1 MTPTRVFLSSADRRT
16 AQSNGATAAT
26 LSSAG
31 LAIAKDQ
38 SSHWQKLCFGVL
50 AAALMGYAFLTG
62 LHTLNQDDLF
72 WMLATARWIVQ
83 NREIPWTDHFSYTAQ
98 GQPWI
103 YPVGGSLLFYGVWL
117 IGGYVALSWLGA
129 VSMAGTTAL
138 LLRSGSAI
146 SATLAA
152 LALPV
157 ITTRMEVRADA
168 FTTALFAAFLAILW
182 RYHETGRARLWELPV
197 LMVVWAN
204 AHPGFP
210 AGLAVIA
217 GYTGV
222 EALEL
227 IWPERRRAAVD
238 RLRRAWL
245 WLFLSIPATLLN
257 PFGWWIYA
265 GVFRQLA
272 APLMAL
278 QTEWQPVRLAWLTL
292 SLEDANGAFT
302 LTLLAGAAAV
312 AVALW
317 YRRLGAAA
325 LLTAMAAVAFRHYRF
340 EAMFAVTAVIVGG
353 AVLAPVIPENRW
365 STGAIVSAVVALVCI
380 RSYDLVTD
388 HYPYYALATH
398 FGSGLSP
405 AFPER
410 ADAFIER
417 EGIPGPILNVGMVGG
432 GYFVWQLGP
441 RYLDFVDGR
450 ALPFSTEVS
459 LTPGELLGAP
469 PNAPVWRRTVERY
482 GVNTVLFTFAGFDF
496 LLLWQFCVSNE
507 WAPFY
512 LDQTAAVFVR
522 RRPENEDL
530 IRRLR
535 INCAIVY
542 RSSGETRSAT
552 PVTGTA
558 AGLGDQR

>member
-1 MTPTRVFLSSADRRT
+1 VSRAEVFLSGANRST
-16 AQSNGATAAT
+16 AQSSGASRST
-26 LSSAG
+26 LSLAG
-31 LAIAKDQ
+31 LAITKDR
-38 SSHWQKLCFGVL
+38 SSRWQKLCFAVL
-50 AAALMGYAFLTG
+50 AAALIGYALLTG
-62 LHTLNQDDLF
+62 MHTLNQDDLF

-117 IGGYVALSWLGA
+117 IGGYAALCWLGA
-129 VSMAGTTAL
+129 VSMATTTAL
-138 LLRSGSAI
+138 LLRSSLAI
-146 SATLAA
+146 SAALAA

-157 ITTRMEVRADA
+157 IATRMEVRADA
-168 FTTALFAAFLAILW
+168 FTTALFAASLATLW
-182 RYHETGRARLWELPV
+182 RYHETGRARLWVLPV

-210 AGLAVIA
+210 AGLAVIV
-217 GYTGV
+217 GYAGV

-227 IWPERRRAAVD
+227 IWPGRRRAAVD
-238 RLRRAWL
+238 RLRRAWP
-245 WLFLSIPATLLN
+245 WLFLCFPATGLN

-265 GVFRQLA
+265 GVLRQLM
-272 APLMAL
+272 APLMPL
-278 QTEWQPVRLAWLTL
+278 QVEWQPIRLAWLSL
-292 SLEDANGAFT
+292 SLQDANGAFT
-302 LTLLAGAAAV
+302 LTLVAGATAV

-317 YRRLGAAA
+317 HRRLGAAA
-325 LLTAMAAVAFRHYRF
+325 LLITLAAVAFRHYRF
-340 EAMFAVTAVIVGG
+340 EAIFAIAAVIVGG
-353 AVLAPVIPENRW
+353 AVLATVIPRKPW
-365 STGAIVSAVVALVCI
+365 STGTVVGAAVALACI

-388 HYPYYALATH
+388 HYPYYAPATH

-410 ADAFIER
+410 ADAFIEQ

-450 ALPFSTEVS
+450 ALPFSTKVS

-469 PNAPVWRRTVERY
+469 PSAPVWRRTAERY
-482 GVNTVLFTFAGFDF
+482 GVNTVLFTFSGLDF
-496 LLLWQFCVSNE
+496 LLLWQFCISDE
-507 WAPFY
+507 WVPVY
-512 LDQTAAVFVR
+512 LDQTAAIFVH

-535 INCAIVY
+535 INCAIGY
-542 RSSGETRSAT
+542 RSGAGTRSAILG
-552 PVTGTA
+552 TGTA
-558 AGLGDQR
+558 TDLHEQP

>member
-1 MTPTRVFLSSADRRT
+1 MFLSGANRKT
-16 AQSNGATAAT
+16 AQSSSATAAT
-26 LSSAG
+26 LSLAD
-31 LAIAKDQ
+31 LAITKDQ
-38 SSHWQKLCFGVL
+38 SSRWQKLCFAVL
-50 AAALMGYAFLTG
+50 AAFLIGYAFLTG

-117 IGGYVALSWLGA
+117 IGGYAALSWLGA
-129 VSMAGTTAL
+129 VYMAATTAL

-146 SATLAA
+146 SGALAA

-157 ITTRMEVRADA
+157 IATRMEVRADA
-168 FTTALFAAFLAILW
+168 FTTAFFAAFLVILW
-182 RYHETGRARLWELPV
+182 RYHETGRARLWVLPV

-217 GYTGV
+217 GYAGV
-222 EALEL
+222 EALES
-227 IWPERRRAAVD
+227 IWPERRRAAVY
-238 RLRRAWL
+238 RLQRAWP
-245 WLFLSIPATLLN
+245 WLFLCVPATLLN

-272 APLMAL
+272 APLMPL

-292 SLEDANGAFT
+292 SLQDANGAFT
-302 LTLLAGAAAV
+302 LTLAAGAMAV
-312 AVALW
+312 VVALW
-317 YRRLGAAA
+317 HRRLGAAA
-325 LLTAMAAVAFRHYRF
+325 LLTAMAAVAFRYYRF
-340 EAMFAVTAVIVGG
+340 EAMYAVTAVIVGG
-353 AVLAPVIPENRW
+353 AVLTPVIPKNRW
-365 STGAIVSAVVALVCI
+365 STGAVVSAAVALVCI

-388 HYPYYALATH
+388 RYPYYALATH
-398 FGSGLSP
+398 FGAGLSP

-459 LTPGELLGAP
+459 LAPGELLGAP

-496 LLLWQFCVSNE
+496 LLLWQFCVSGE

-530 IRRLR
+530 IRRLGV
-535 INCAIVY
+535 NCAIVY
-542 RSSGETRSAT
+542 RSSGGTQSAIPGTRTAT
-552 PVTGTA
+552 D
-558 AGLGDQR
+558 LGDQR

>member
-1 MTPTRVFLSSADRRT
+1 LAD
-16 AQSNGATAAT
+16 
-26 LSSAG
+26 
-31 LAIAKDQ
+31 LAITKDQ
-38 SSHWQKLCFGVL
+38 SSRWQKRCFGVI

-117 IGGYVALSWLGA
+117 IGGYAALSWLGA
-129 VSMAGTTAL
+129 LSMAATTAL

-146 SATLAA
+146 SAALAA

-157 ITTRMEVRADA
+157 IATRMEVRADA

-182 RYHETGRARLWELPV
+182 RYHETGRARLWVLPV

-217 GYTGV
+217 GYAGV

-227 IWPERRRAAVD
+227 IWPERRRAAVH
-238 RLRRAWL
+238 RLRQAWP
-245 WLFLSIPATLLN
+245 WLFLCIPATLLN

-272 APLMAL
+272 APLMPL
-278 QTEWQPVRLAWLTL
+278 QTEWQPIRLAWLTL
-292 SLEDANGAFT
+292 SVEDANGAFT
-302 LTLLAGAAAV
+302 LTLLAGATAV

-317 YRRLGAAA
+317 HRRLGAATLLIA
-325 LLTAMAAVAFRHYRF
+325 LAAVAFRHYRF
-340 EAMFAVTAVIVGG
+340 EAMFATAVVIVGG
-353 AVLAPVIPENRW
+353 AVLAPVIPRKPW
-365 STGAIVSAVVALVCI
+365 CTGVVVGAVVALACV
-380 RSYDLVTD
+380 RSYSLVTD

-398 FGSGLSP
+398 FGSGLSS

-459 LTPGELLGAP
+459 LTPGELLGAS
-469 PNAPVWRRTVERY
+469 PNALVWRRTVERY
-482 GVNTVLFTFAGFDF
+482 GVNTVLFTFAGLDF
-496 LLLWQFCVSNE
+496 LLLWQFCVSDE

-535 INCAIVY
+535 MNCPIVY
-542 RSSGETRSAT
+542 RSGGGTQSAV
-552 PVTGTA
+552 PGTGTA
-558 AGLGDQR
+558 TDLGDQR

>member
-1 MTPTRVFLSSADRRT
+1 MFLSGDNRST
-16 AQSNGATAAT
+16 AQSSSATGST
-26 LSSAG
+26 LSFAG

-38 SSHWQKLCFGVL
+38 SSRWQKLCFAVL
-50 AAALMGYAFLTG
+50 ATFLMGYALLTG

-117 IGGYVALSWLGA
+117 VGGYAALSWLGA
-129 VSMAGTTAL
+129 VSMATTTAF

-146 SATLAA
+146 SAALAA

-157 ITTRMEVRADA
+157 IATRTEVRADA

-182 RYHETGRARLWELPV
+182 RYHETGRARLWVLPV

-210 AGLAVIA
+210 AGLAVIL
-217 GYTGV
+217 GYAGV

-227 IWPERRRAAVD
+227 IWPERRQAAVH
-238 RLRRAWL
+238 RLRRAWP
-245 WLFLSIPATLLN
+245 WLFLCFPATGLN

-265 GVFRQLA
+265 GVFRQLT
-272 APLMAL
+272 APLMPL
-278 QTEWQPVRLAWLTL
+278 QMEWQPVRLAWLTI
-292 SLEDANGAFT
+292 SLQDANGAFT
-302 LTLLAGAAAV
+302 LTLLAGATAI

-317 YRRLGAAA
+317 HRRLGAAT
-325 LLTAMAAVAFRHYRF
+325 LLLGLAAVAFRHYRF
-340 EAMFAVTAVIVGG
+340 EAMFAMATVIVGG
-353 AVLAPVIPENRW
+353 AVLAPVIPRKPW
-365 STGAIVSAVVALVCI
+365 STGAIVGAAAALACI

-405 AFPER
+405 VFPER
-410 ADAFIER
+410 ADSFIER
-417 EGIPGPILNVGMVGG
+417 EGVPGPILNLGMVGG

-469 PNAPVWRRTVERY
+469 PNAAVWRRTVERY
-482 GVNTVLFTFAGFDF
+482 GVNTILFTFAGFDF
-496 LLLWQFCVSNE
+496 LLLWEFCVSGE
-507 WAPFY
+507 WAPLY
-512 LDQTAAVFVR
+512 LDQTAAIFVR

-530 IRRLR
+530 IQRLR
-535 INCAIVY
+535 ISCAISY
-542 RSSGETRSAT
+542 RSGAGTRSAILG
-552 PVTGTA
+552 TGTA
-558 AGLGDQR
+558 TDLRNQP